1 MSSAQSDNPFIS
13 AILDQPQAIRRTLSA
28 LHEPLVAVR
37 ELANGLR
44 SGTYSRLILTGMGG
58 SHAALN
64 YLLFRLTPLGHCPL
78 MIETSDLVYDASSL
92 INDNSVLVVIS
103 QSGRTAEVV
112 KLLASIGTQQ
122 IVAITNDAESPLAK
136 RANHT
141 YLTDAG
147 SEQTIISKTYVSAL
161 AAMSLFVAD
170 FTGKQREAD
179 IVALD
184 QGAAQMA
191 AFLEDWKDK
200 AVELSQRLGGTRSL
214 VCCGRGLSLCSAL
227 VGALTV
233 RGAARIHAEGVSG
246 AQFRHGHLEMINS
259 GAAVMVFRGQGST
272 AELQDKLVHEITH
285 HGGKVVVVGEKM
297 TQGAALLPASVPQSL
312 PLLEILVAQLAS
324 IGLGWHHGIDPGVVS
339 VTPKVQ
345 ASE

>member
-1 MSSAQSDNPFIS
+1 MSSAAHDNPFIT
-13 AILDQPQAIRRTLSA
+13 AILDQPAAVRRTLAA
-28 LHEPLVAVR
+28 LREPLVAVR

-44 SGTYSRLILTGMGG
+44 SGAYSRLILTGMGG

-112 KLLASIGTQQ
+112 KLLASLGSQQ
-122 IVAITNDAESPLAK
+122 LVAITNDPESPLAQ

-170 FTGKQREAD
+170 FTGKQRDAD
-179 IVALD
+179 VIALE
-184 QGAAQMA
+184 QGIIQMTV
-191 AFLEDWKDK
+191 FLDGWKDK
-200 AVELSQRLGGTRSL
+200 AIELASRLGGTRSL

-259 GAAVMVFRGQGST
+259 GAAVLVFRGQGST
-272 AELQDKLVHEITH
+272 AQLQDKLVHEIMH
-285 HGGKVVVVGEKM
+285 HGGKVVVVGEVPA
-297 TQGAALLPASVPQSL
+297 QGAALLPPSQPQSL
-312 PLLEILVAQLAS
+312 PLLEIVVAQLAA
-324 IGLGWHHGIDPGVVS
+324 IGLGWQHGVDPGVIS
-339 VTPKVQ
+339 LTPKVQ
-345 ASE
+345 SSE